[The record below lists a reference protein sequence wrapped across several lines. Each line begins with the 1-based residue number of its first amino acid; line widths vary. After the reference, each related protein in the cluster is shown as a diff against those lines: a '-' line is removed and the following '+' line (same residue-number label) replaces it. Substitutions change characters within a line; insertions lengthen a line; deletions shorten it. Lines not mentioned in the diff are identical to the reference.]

1 MEKFRIVV
9 EFEDEGNRIDKYLS
23 SVLEDLTR
31 TKIQNL
37 IKDEK
42 ILVND
47 LVVSSSY
54 KVKEDD
60 EIIVNV
66 PKIKPMTLEAEN
78 IPLDIIYEDDDLLVV
93 NKQKGLVVH
102 PASGNHTGTLVNA
115 LLYHFKE
122 LSNNDDELRP
132 GIVHR
137 IDKNTTGCIIVCKND
152 KAHLDIANQIREKTC
167 KRTYTALVHGVIEHE
182 TGTINAPIG
191 RSKNDR
197 QKMSVTEVNSKDAVT
212 HFKVLKRFYNMTL
225 VECELE
231 TGRTHQIRVHMQY
244 INHPVVGDDK
254 YSFANTRKDTLGQML
269 HASKIQFIHP
279 TTKKLV
285 VVETKLPEYFL
296 DILKEIENS

>member
-115 LLYHFKE
+115 LLYHFKDKYVLVNWIFYVDFLTNMGGKNFE
-122 LSNNDDELRP
+122 NEWDVLVAVCNIFYQNKAFYQSALRIEGQNSFKDYFYEMLEP
-132 GIVHR
+132 VMAFFVQ
-137 IDKNTTGCIIVCKND
+137 DLFQVQ
-152 KAHLDIANQIREKTC
+152 NQKLFVTFFC
-167 KRTYTALVHGVIEHE
+167 DAFLTA
-182 TGTINAPIG
+182 
-191 RSKNDR
+191 
-197 QKMSVTEVNSKDAVT
+197 
-212 HFKVLKRFYNMTL
+212 VLRWFSM
-225 VECELE
+225 ESELE
-231 TGRTHQIRVHMQY
+231 PET
-244 INHPVVGDDK
+244 
-254 YSFANTRKDTLGQML
+254 F
-269 HASKIQFIHP
+269 
-279 TTKKLV
+279 
-285 VVETKLPEYFL
+285 VEE
-296 DILKEIENS
+296 LKEVIYRSSEKIAAKAEPKK